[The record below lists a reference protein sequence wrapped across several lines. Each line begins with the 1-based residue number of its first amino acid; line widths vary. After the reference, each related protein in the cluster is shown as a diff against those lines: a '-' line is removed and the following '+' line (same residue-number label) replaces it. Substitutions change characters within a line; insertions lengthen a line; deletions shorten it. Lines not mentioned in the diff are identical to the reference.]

1 MHLPARSGLSFI
13 CSSFFI
19 RIFNSAASFKVPLD
33 VAHTLIWSKCCHSIT
48 VAISQCCCNAA
59 NTHKRPHLHMYEQIV
74 AHFRLC
80 VRWVFFISLLHFSRI
95 FFHNLL
101 LVCLCFFFFSFA
113 PNIQHFRSGSA
124 VEPHTPPAF
133 VFVHSGCSLWLY
145 FFCQLLFCFCFFCRA
160 SSSVGVFLIKTTMQ
174 CQSHTS
180 VRHLTRF
187 APPTPFN
194 HHPTTHKPS
203 CMRAH
208 ILFPTHPVRE

>member
-1 MHLPARSGLSFI
+1 MCPLGFLYFVAT
-13 CSSFFI
+13 FFSD
-19 RIFNSAASFKVPLD
+19 FFPQFAS
-33 VAHTLIWSKCCHSIT
+33 
-48 VAISQCCCNAA
+48 
-59 NTHKRPHLHMYEQIV
+59 
-74 AHFRLC
+74 C
-80 VRWVFFISLLHFSRI
+80 VFV
-95 FFHNLL
+95 
-101 LVCLCFFFFSFA
+101 FFFFSFA
-113 PNIQHFRSGSA
+113 PNIQHFRSGTS
-124 VEPHTPPAF
+124 VGPHTPPAF

-187 APPTPFN
+187 APPRPFN

-208 ILFPTHPVRE
+208 ILFPTHPVREWLVAVFAGVVVAVAVASVLHVAVMLYFCAYNFIWPAFPGTNWPATPFGQSALCFGLCLCVLCEKW